1 MADSKDKK
9 NEDSSEDFADDLDAM
24 LNHVESSLDES
35 DELIEDEDAIDQLL
49 MDDAFDM
56 AAEGAEDEVFD
67 SMLVEGGVN
76 KKGEITNSEDTASE
90 PEDEFGEFD
99 DENDFTN
106 TVSSNQEEG
115 VESSEFDEFAF
126 EGRVGL
132 GDEEQ
137 STTAKNRVDAAV
149 EDEDEFNVEN
159 IISSAAS
166 EPKSAAHA
174 EAAELV
180 DSILESAV
188 SENTE
193 VDDKQALETPAEVD
207 DEFDVDDLIASE
219 SQAQE
224 DKAAEVVDAKVDT
237 EADAEQEDDNSNDDF
252 LMADFDIS
260 ADDDELL
267 DSEDDIEEEE
277 LPSTADSSDEIE
289 DSSEPD
295 TELDLAEE
303 KFDSAELAE
312 LKKELDAQGVVV
324 EQTTQD
330 LTQFKTAIDELNAQM
345 SQLKADNEALKNQI
359 TELTTST
366 TEKDESAA
374 EEINTL
380 QKDQR
385 KLKKVVQENETKV
398 PVIVYVVMA
407 IAILALLVGGG
418 LGAIGYGAQTEVES
432 LTELVSTIEEEVE
445 INSAKDSSSDV
456 RELKLNIKE
465 LQNKDKGVNSELRV
479 VNKKLDQ
486 PDPLKA
492 VVDDLVEQN
501 DHAQVA
507 IEQLLATVGTL
518 EQQQKKVAVA
528 IPKKKVKKV
537 KKVVVK
543 VEWIVHLVSFKQ
555 EWYAKR
561 KAEEFEKK
569 GIPAKVEK
577 VKVNGETWFRLSVK
591 GFKTKYEAAA
601 YAVKVKKTLN
611 LTSVWVAKA

>member
-35 DELIEDEDAIDQLL
+35 EELIEDEDAIDQLL

-67 SMLVEGGVN
+67 SMLVEGGGN
-76 KKGEITNSEDTASE
+76 KKGEKTNSEDTDSE
-90 PEDEFGEFD
+90 GESDEFDEFD

-106 TVSSNQEEG
+106 TVSSNKEEG
-115 VESSEFDEFAF
+115 VESAEFDEFAF
-126 EGRVGL
+126 DGRVGL
-132 GDEEQ
+132 GEEEQ
-137 STTAKNRVDAAV
+137 STTPKNKVNAAV

-159 IISSAAS
+159 IISSAS
-166 EPKSAAHA
+166 TEPKGAAHV
-174 EAAELV
+174 EAAGLV
-180 DSILESAV
+180 DSILENAL
-188 SENTE
+188 SEN
-193 VDDKQALETPAEVD
+193 AEVN
-207 DEFDVDDLIASE
+207 DEIDEIDVDDLIASE

-224 DKAAEVVDAKVDT
+224 DKSAVVVEAEA
-237 EADAEQEDDNSNDDF
+237 EAELADDNSNDDF

-260 ADDDELL
+260 ADDGELL
-267 DSEDDIEEEE
+267 DSDGDIEEE
-277 LPSTADSSDEIE
+277 LPSETADSSEEIE
-289 DSSEPD
+289 HSSEPG
-295 TELDLAEE
+295 TELELPEG
-303 KFDSAELAE
+303 KIDSADLAE
-312 LKKELDAQGVVV
+312 LKKEVDAQGVVV

-330 LTQFKTAIDELNAQM
+330 LAQFKPVIDELKAQM

-359 TELTTST
+359 TELITAT
-366 TEKDESAA
+366 TEREKSSA
-374 EEINTL
+374 EERDTL

-398 PVIVYVVMA
+398 PVIIYVVMG

-432 LTELVSTIEEEVE
+432 LTELVSSIEEEVE
-445 INSAKDSSSDV
+445 INSAKDPSSDV

-465 LQNKDKGVNSELRV
+465 LQNKDKGVSSELRD

-486 PDPLKA
+486 PNTLKT

-518 EQQQKKVAVA
+518 EQQKKVAAVA

-537 KKVVVK
+537 KKAVVK
-543 VEWIVHLVSFKQ
+543 VQWIVHLVSFKQ

-569 GIPAKVEK
+569 GIQAKVEQ
-577 VKVNGETWFRLSVK
+577 VKVNGEKWFRLSVK
-591 GFKTKYEAAA
+591 GFKSKYEAAA

-611 LTSVWVAKA
+611 LSSVWVAKA